1 MIYCIWWTNSTIIS
15 WCLLMTMLPDV
26 GVNIQL
32 FGIQKVPKLSAPSR
46 FAKLAF
52 PLNKRR
58 FVYIAIK
65 IYYLSICI
73 INSIYQELYVY
84 IYIYCLY
91 LYIYIYM
98 RVWRLMIFV
107 DSSIVMQVSANRGS
121 RPSLRSFASEGVC
134 FFVDFGCCFS
144 KQTCLF
150 GDYYNRLLVLGGCW
164 WRRITDCLHVGYRSI
179 DSTLVTEL
187 WWSVSNS
194 PKSPKD
200 ILWYSHYQKASHE
213 SSTKKPL
220 EWCFIILI
228 LFMSPLSCPFLR
240 LPGLS
245 PEKLPL
251 RVTNKDLQLSIHQW
265 SLGRCREH
273 PSCEDCGSPGFGS
286 LGQWRTRTCL

>member
-1 MIYCIWWTNSTIIS
+1 
-15 WCLLMTMLPDV
+15 
-26 GVNIQL
+26 
-32 FGIQKVPKLSAPSR
+32 
-46 FAKLAF
+46 
-52 PLNKRR
+52 
-58 FVYIAIK
+58 
-65 IYYLSICI
+65 
-73 INSIYQELYVY
+73 
-84 IYIYCLY
+84 
-91 LYIYIYM
+91 
-98 RVWRLMIFV
+98 MIFV
-107 DSSIVMQVSANRGS
+107 DSCIVMQFSANRGS

-144 KQTCLF
+144 KQTGLF
-150 GDYYNRLLVLGGCW
+150 GDYYRLLVLSQTYFRWMLVAQNHWLLTCW
-164 WRRITDCLHVGYRSI
+164 LSIHRFHIGYRIVMISI
-179 DSTLVTEL
+179 KFP
-187 WWSVSNS
+187 

-251 RVTNKDLQLSIHQW
+251 RVTNKDLQLSIHQL